1 MHKEVRR
8 DEACAPASMA
18 QHERMQHRAVPLAHM
33 RCGRLQVFEAP
44 QQPLVA

>member
-1 MHKEVRR
+1 VQKEVRR

-18 QHERMQHRAVPLAHM
+18 QRERMQHRAVPPAHR

-44 QQPLVA
+44 QQPLVT